1 MAGIGETMKPGN
13 IYENIMM
20 PGVYI
25 RVDRIT
31 RQTTTGIYAVVSWI
45 RRDDITKKLVD
56 MDVQQEM
63 FVPVDEIKYYRRA
76 L

>member
-1 MAGIGETMKPGN
+1 MKPGN